1 MKFITR
7 ITVSVTLLGVA
18 LSPTAAVQASPLVLG
33 AGIAGPTLK
42 IYGADRIR
50 LGNRSSLTVQTSP
63 ILPNRSIRLYAVHS
77 GRSSLI
83 GTTTSNSVGK
93 ATLKVL
99 PTHVVNFYQAR
110 LAKLPNV
117 KSNLLRVVG
126 LSQTRI
132 AVDWPRSVGCLE
144 HHFTVRIMP
153 PRGGRTVKLQYFS
166 SESLAWVDESE
177 GSTDSRGHAILA
189 FESSGIG
196 GNYLERISA
205 DAYGSLLAAT
215 SASHTVTFGSC
226 PPIQPELLTDNVS
239 GTALTAGQNFIVDWQ
254 LNNFASADWT
264 DGVAKVRLDV
274 CDFNMPDCYPDSTG
288 TNSHYQQVVDL
299 SSDGSGS
306 FSWPAE
312 SGTWL
317 VRVAIVDGSELGSYD
332 YWVFQVP

>member
-1 MKFITR
+1 MKLITQFL
-7 ITVSVTLLGVA
+7 VSLTILVAA
-18 LSPTAAVQASPLVLG
+18 LSPAAAVQATPLVLG

-42 IYGADRIR
+42 ISGADRIR

-63 ILPNRSIRLYAVHS
+63 IQPNQRIRVYMVHS
-77 GRSSLI
+77 GRSSLVATAI
-83 GTTTSNSVGK
+83 SNAAGK
-93 ATLKVL
+93 ATFNVL
-99 PTHVVNFYQAR
+99 PTHVVNVFQAR
-110 LAKLPNV
+110 LARLPKV

-126 LSQTRI
+126 MSPTKI
-132 AVDWPRSVGCLE
+132 MVAWPSSVGCLE
-144 HHFTVRIMP
+144 HHFTARVLP
-153 PRGGRTVKLQYFS
+153 ARGGRTVKLQYFS
-166 SESLAWVDESE
+166 NETSEWVDESE
-177 GSTDSRGHAILA
+177 GSTDSSGQAILA
-189 FESSGIG
+189 FESSGNG
-196 GNYLERISA
+196 GNYLERIMA

-215 SASHTVTFGSC
+215 SASHTIAFSTC
-226 PPIQPELLTDNVS
+226 TPMQPELLTDNVS
-239 GTALTAGQNFIVDWQ
+239 GTTLTAGQNFTVDWQ

-264 DGVAKVRLDV
+264 DGVANVSFEV